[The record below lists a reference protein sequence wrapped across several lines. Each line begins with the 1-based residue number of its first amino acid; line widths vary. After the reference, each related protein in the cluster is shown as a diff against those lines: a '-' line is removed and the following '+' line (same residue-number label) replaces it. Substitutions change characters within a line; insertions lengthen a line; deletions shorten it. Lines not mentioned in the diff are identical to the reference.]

1 LARPVANTVISA
13 RTLSPS
19 PHRVHLPIIC
29 TRREAL
35 ALEHSIK
42 LAYRIPEVCRLTG
55 LGKTTVYA
63 AIDSGD
69 LIAHKHG
76 RVTVVLHDDLIRF
89 LRNLPFLKPLMRLSE
104 PAPDQ
109 TIGDR

>member
-1 LARPVANTVISA
+1 LARLVATTVISA
-13 RTLSPS
+13 GTLSPR
-19 PHRVHLPIIC
+19 PHHVHLPIIC

-35 ALEHSIK
+35 ALDNAEK

-55 LGKTTVYA
+55 LGRTTVYA

-69 LIAHKHG
+69 LIAHKHR
-76 RVTVVLHDDLIRF
+76 RVTIVLHDDLIRF
-89 LRNLPFLKPLMRLSE
+89 LRNLPFLKPLMLSE
-104 PAPDQ
+104 PAPDR